1 MSKIVP
7 SAKVGVPIPAEVGDA
22 VSLALYFGTKGFTP
36 NYDQAERIEK
46 EIGVLEETFVNGQAY
61 WAVDTSVLPA
71 LAEGD
76 YDLYFT
82 LEDDVGNEGDFSPVI
97 TIPLDHEP
105 PATLGAPVVL

>member
-7 SAKVGVPIPAEVGDA
+7 SAKVGVPVPAAIGDA
-22 VSLALYFGTKGFTP
+22 ASVSLYYGPKGFTP

-46 EIGVLEETFVNGQAY
+46 EISLLEETFVDGQAY
-61 WAVDTSVLPA
+61 WSFDTSALPA
-71 LAEGD
+71 LTEGD

-82 LEDDVGNEGDFSPVI
+82 LEDDVGNESDFSPVI

-105 PATLGAPVVL
+105 PAALGQPVVL